1 MKTIISNFYIPRLL
15 IFLSLSA
22 VSSGI
27 LAGDYDKHNRS
38 SAKDAV
44 ADLIYCYARGT
55 DAIGD
60 ATTDADPLG
69 AGYAIYQ
76 DCFVEDAVFRVWFP
90 HQPFDSQTFPDA
102 ALTPPTASVDS
113 TFGWADFVNGVF
125 RGNGYDFTQHIISNV
140 DVNVK
145 GNRATATAYLNASH
159 VISGDAIGGESRC
172 VAIANGTYSIKAKR
186 HRGKWRATSLDLTLI
201 TFNPTFQTGT
211 GCAP

>member
-1 MKTIISNFYIPRLL
+1 MYANNPIFHKLPLL
-15 IFLSLSA
+15 ICISLSA
-22 VSSGI
+22 LSFGVMAD
-27 LAGDYDKHNRS
+27 AGDKNDRS
-38 SAKDAV
+38 FAQQAV

-60 ATTDADPLG
+60 ATTEGDPLG

-76 DCFVEDAVFRVWFP
+76 ECFVEDAVFRVWFP

-140 DVNVK
+140 DVDVR

-159 VISGDAIGGESRC
+159 VISGDVIGGASRC

-186 HRGKWRATSLDLTLI
+186 QRGKWRATSLDLTLI
-201 TFNPTFQTGT
+201 TFNPTFQSGS
-211 GCAP
+211 GCGP